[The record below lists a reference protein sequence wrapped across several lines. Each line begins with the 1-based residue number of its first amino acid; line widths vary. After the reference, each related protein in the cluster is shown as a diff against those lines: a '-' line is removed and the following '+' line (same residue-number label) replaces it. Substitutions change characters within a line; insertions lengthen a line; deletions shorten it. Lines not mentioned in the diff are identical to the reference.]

1 MKGLLLLSG
10 GIDSP
15 VAGWMMKKK
24 MDLEA
29 VYFDNAPYADDTNL
43 RRTIDNAKKIGL
55 KRLFVMNN
63 GNSLKEYFK
72 KSDSKY
78 ACVFC
83 KRMMLRYAEALAE
96 KINADC
102 LVNGD
107 NLAQVASQTLQ
118 NLKTVSS
125 AVSIPI
131 VRPLIGMDKN
141 EIIAIAK
148 EIGTFDISTR
158 QAACCS
164 AVPFKPSTMASFD
177 KMAAEESKV
186 NVDLLVSKSLKEMKE
201 LKL

>member
-15 VAGWMMKKK
+15 VAGHLMKKK
-24 MDLEA
+24 IEIEA

-43 RRTIDNAKKIGL
+43 RRAADNAKKIGL

-72 KSDSKY
+72 KGDAKF

-83 KRMMLRYAEALAE
+83 KRMMLRYSEALAE
-96 KINADC
+96 KIGADC

-125 AVSIPI
+125 AVSIPV

-158 QAACCS
+158 PASCCS
-164 AVPFKPSTMASFD
+164 AVPFKPSTMASID
-177 KMAAEESKV
+177 KMMAEESKV
-186 NVDLLVSKSLKEMKE
+186 DVASLVSKSLKEMKE